1 MAVAE
6 SERSPVIVRMPA
18 LDPLKDVG
26 RLREIADLGLDSPE
40 VDEILDDLA
49 REAAEKLDLPI
60 GVVSVVMDE
69 AQSFIADHGIDGW
82 MGIAKGTPAEWS
94 FCRNVVTRQ
103 AEFVVEDALVDET
116 MKDSPLVR
124 DEGIRCYAGI
134 PLVTSRGNVIGSFCV
149 QGREERR
156 FTAENLQVLRGL
168 AERAMDRIES
178 RRPIPDRTDARS
190 SDLRE
195 LEAAANLQ
203 SRRLRTLHAIDRAIL
218 SADSVEDIA
227 AGALSRVRDLV
238 DCERASIGL
247 VDRRSRE
254 IVAFAAEVGAD
265 EIDNTGTHYPLSALG
280 QDLRTLE
287 RGSSILFHDLSSG
300 EPIPAMLVPFRD
312 RGIRSSLQIPLIREG
327 ALVGVLSLMA
337 RRPHAL
343 GVAERAIAKEVAAQL
358 AIAFAQQRLRDD
370 GVNHTQEL
378 AQLVSELKASQ
389 VQRAELLRRLVD
401 AHEDERRVIASAV
414 HDDAIQ
420 KMAVVVLR
428 LDLLEM
434 QHPDMAKVGLTELRI
449 SVQEAIDQLR
459 GLMLELHPQA
469 LDTEGLATAL
479 RMFLKEQ
486 ARHGDKPAYELDVRL
501 SSEPPQEMRATLFRI
516 AQEAVRNAR
525 SHAHASVVTV
535 TLDELDAGFRV
546 CVEDDGV
553 GFDAEGTTESPPGH
567 LGLTAMRERAEMV
580 GGWRRVTS
588 QPRVGTTV
596 QAWVPG
602 GPVDGR

>member
-1 MAVAE
+1 
-6 SERSPVIVRMPA
+6 VIVRASA
-18 LDPLKDVG
+18 LDPLSAIDPLKDVG

-40 VDEILDDLA
+40 VDEILDDLV
-49 REAAEKLDLPI
+49 RQAAEKLDLPI

-82 MGIAKGTPAEWS
+82 MSISKGTPAEWS

-103 AEFVVEDALVDET
+103 AEFIVEDALVDET

-156 FTAENLQVLRGL
+156 FTAENLQFLRGL
-168 AERAMDRIES
+168 AEFAMERIES
-178 RRPIPDRTDARS
+178 RRPIPDPSTDARPGA
-190 SDLRE
+190 LQE

-218 SADSVEDIA
+218 SAESVEDIA
-227 AGALSRVRDLV
+227 TAALSRLRDLV
-238 DCERASIGL
+238 DCERAAIGL
-247 VDRRSRE
+247 IDWRTRE
-254 IVAFAAEVGAD
+254 IVAFAAEVEAT
-265 EIDNTGTHYPLSALG
+265 EIDSTGKRFPLRALG
-280 QDLRTLE
+280 DDLRTLQ
-287 RGSSILFHDLSSG
+287 RGSSIAFHDLSSA
-300 EPIPAMLVPFRD
+300 ETIPAMLVQFREQ
-312 RGIRSSLQIPLIREG
+312 GIRSSLQIPLIREG

-337 RRPHAL
+337 RRRHAL
-343 GVAERAIAKEVAAQL
+343 GVAEKAIAKEVAAQL

-370 GVNHTQEL
+370 AVIRTHEL
-378 AQLVSELKASQ
+378 DQLVGELKAGE
-389 VQRAELLRRLVD
+389 VQRAELLRRLVE

-434 QHPDMAKVGLTELRI
+434 QHPDMAKAGLTELRI
-449 SVQEAIDQLR
+449 SVQEAVDQLR
-459 GLMLELHPQA
+459 RLMLELHPQT
-469 LDTEGLATAL
+469 LDTEGLVTSL
-479 RMFLKEQ
+479 RLFLKEQ
-486 ARHGDKPAYELDVRL
+486 AKQGDTPVYEMDSQL
-501 SSEPPQEMRATLFRI
+501 SREPPQEMRATLFRI

-525 SHAHASVVTV
+525 RHADASTVTV
-535 TLDELDAGFRV
+535 SLEEVDDGFRLSV
-546 CVEDDGV
+546 QDDGV
-553 GFDAEGTTESPPGH
+553 GFDAGTTSESPPGH
-567 LGLTAMRERAEMV
+567 LGLTAMRERAELV

-588 QPRVGTTV
+588 QRDVGTLV

-602 GPVDGR
+602 PLVDGP